1 MTGVP
6 GVTSSVHDFR
16 GQDVRGRSF
25 EGRELTWAEFVDAD
39 VRGCDFSHADLAHAD
54 FTDAKLGVR
63 PLAAAAILAGSV
75 VVSVMTG
82 VAVGWLLNEITDD
95 ATSSDW
101 RDVMG
106 AILLG
111 LVVAVFFGT
120 IIGRGPPS

>member
-1 MTGVP
+1 MTP
-6 GVTSSVHDFR
+6 RDHDFR

-25 EGRELTWAEFVDAD
+25 EGRELAEADFVGAD
-39 VRGCDFSHADLAHAD
+39 VRGCDFSNADLARAD

-63 PLAAAAILAGSV
+63 PLAAAVILAASV
-75 VVSVMTG
+75 VVSVVTG

-111 LVVAVFFGT
+111 LVIAVFFGT